1 MPLGEEG
8 DFRSET
14 FVQVNRFPGQ
24 YFIGGAGSPFLPT
37 FTAPSG
43 QSQLSFLPTG
53 VPNYGGTSINFPGM
67 WMDMQGPQVNFPSGT
82 GGGTTGGTNTIN
94 VDTTDDGTGNPA
106 SYTGID
112 LIEFTGAGLVSVTNT
127 TPGKAVVDYGGGGG
141 ASVDI
146 GAITGSSYI
155 TAAGGGAAWQYTVAI
170 YTSGSVSST
179 VTAYNTLERGNTTG
193 TCYGY
198 SVSGSPYTQL
208 TGTSF
213 NVGPVPTG
221 AYVLIVN
228 SSGPTGSSLNW
239 FTAPNVITGT
249 C

>member
-14 FVQVNRFPGQ
+14 FVQVNRFPPQ
-24 YFIGGAGSPFLPT
+24 YFLGGEGSPFLPG

-43 QSQLSFLPTG
+43 QSQLSFRPTG
-53 VPNYGGTSINFPGM
+53 VPNFGGSTINFPGS
-67 WMDMQGPQVNFPSGT
+67 WFDTQGPQINFPSGT
-82 GGGTTGGTNTIN
+82 GGGTTGSTNTIN
-94 VDTTDDGTGNPA
+94 VDTTDDGTGNPNN
-106 SYTGID
+106 YTSIS

-127 TPGKAVVDYGGGGG
+127 LPGKAVVDYGGGSG
-141 ASVDI
+141 STIDI
-146 GAITGSSYI
+146 GQITGSTYI
-155 TAAGGGAAWQYTVAI
+155 TAAGGGAAWAYTVDI
-170 YTSGSVSST
+170 YGSGSVTST

-198 SVSGSPYTQL
+198 TVSGSPYTQL

-213 NVGPVPTG
+213 NVGPVPSG
-221 AYVLIVN
+221 AFVILVN
-228 SSGPTGSSLNW
+228 SSAPSGSSLNW